1 MIIDCRGLECPQPV
15 INTKK
20 ALEEIGLGEW
30 LHIKINSKIVLENVL
45 KFIEYSGHKSTL
57 KDEGN
62 EWVVSVQKQINA
74 PSPNAIKQDPQEK
87 KESNFSSDNISL
99 DIPPQEQEGLII
111 DELSHH
117 IKKKVIYLNNDRAG
131 NGEVGATLLAKLLSS
146 FVLLSEHIQAVVCL
160 NTGVYLTTNRSHQAI
175 SALKDLE
182 QKGVRVISCGACLSA
197 YGLVD
202 KVAVGEIG
210 NAYEIAELLIKY
222 EQIKL

>member
-1 MIIDCRGLECPQPV
+1 MILDCRGLECPQPV

-20 ALEEIGLGEW
+20 ALEDIGLGEW

-45 KFIEYSGHKSTL
+45 KFIEYSGHKATL
-57 KDEGN
+57 QTDGS
-62 EWVVSVQKQINA
+62 EWVVSVQKATNA
-74 PSPNAIKQDPQEK
+74 PQTSNTKQELEEK
-87 KESNFSSDNISL
+87 KESSFSSDNISL
-99 DIPPQEQEGLII
+99 DIPPHEQEGLII

-117 IKKKVIYLNNDRAG
+117 AKKKIIYLNDDKAG
-131 NGEVGATLLAKLLSS
+131 SGEVGATLLAKLLSS
-146 FVLLSEHIQAVVCL
+146 FVLLSEHVYAVVCL
-160 NTGVYLTTNRSHQAI
+160 NTGVYLTTNRANQSMP
-175 SALKDLE
+175 ALRDLE

-210 NAYEIAELLIKY
+210 NAYEIAELLTKY